1 MNNAISNIFYCL
13 EEPSSRHLLFALEDL
28 LQRSHTSPTF
38 VSSKIKYQSKSL
50 DDLFIHRRY
59 RQNSINDDNK
69 VSNTTRIELDLCG
82 TSYDEENNAYDSPIQ
97 RSQSAPVLPTNIYDK
112 ELATSIH
119 CDQQQSITDNF
130 VYNIDLSDSNETSHE
145 LNSRL
150 AVFFVSLYLV

>member
-1 MNNAISNIFYCL
+1 
-13 EEPSSRHLLFALEDL
+13 
-28 LQRSHTSPTF
+28 
-38 VSSKIKYQSKSL
+38 
-50 DDLFIHRRY
+50 LFIHRRY